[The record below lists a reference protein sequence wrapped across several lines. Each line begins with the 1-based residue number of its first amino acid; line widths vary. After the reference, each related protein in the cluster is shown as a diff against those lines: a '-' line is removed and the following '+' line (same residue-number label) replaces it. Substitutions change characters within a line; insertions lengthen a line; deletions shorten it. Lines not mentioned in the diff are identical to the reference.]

1 MAYEPIQDPKWE
13 DRDTAQPGTR
23 PRRIMAEDF
32 ATEFNNIKAE
42 FDRIAE
48 NPAPSMLASC
58 KWGNP
63 NGQEGMTFGVG
74 ISGIQ
79 RSGDKFKIIFN
90 NSLAN
95 HQYSCVI
102 TPQVATGSTSPVFG
116 WVVDQMADYCTIQIN
131 EWNGSQLVVPSAAAF
146 TCIIVD
152 DDPINIGA

>member
-1 MAYEPIQDPKWE
+1 MAYNPIHDYRAKDALPSGSDQKVIRGADLS
-13 DRDTAQPGTR
+13 D
-23 PRRIMAEDF
+23 
-32 ATEFNNIKAE
+32 EFEAIQGEIEKILA
-42 FDRIAE
+42 

-74 ISGIQ
+74 ISDIQ

-90 NSLAN
+90 NSFAN

-102 TPQVATGSTSPVFG
+102 TPQVATGSASPVFG
-116 WVVDQMADYCTIQIN
+116 WVVDQMAEYCTIQIN

-152 DDPINIGA
+152 DDPINLG